1 MTGVQ
6 TCAPPIYD
14 EGYVHICDR
23 KKDMIISGGVNIYP
37 AEIEAVIIGH
47 AHVLDVAVLGVPDEE
62 WGESVHAIVQPKP
75 DVTLDAELLAAY
87 VEPRLAGYKRP
98 RTWEFRTELPRTDA
112 GKLLKRVL
120 RDELWAGQDRA
131 L

>member
-1 MTGVQ
+1 MLF
-6 TCAPPIYD
+6 
-14 EGYVHICDR
+14 R
-23 KKDMIISGGVNIYP
+23 S
-37 AEIEAVIIGH
+37 
-47 AHVLDVAVLGVPDEE
+47 VLDVAVLGVPDEE

-75 DVTLDAELLAAY
+75 DVTLDAEVLAAY